1 MSRNDAGFVDRRIGP
16 RRRGIGRRISGDR
29 REERPAAIGRG
40 ERRAGER
47 RHRTRRSTIDRRA
60 MPEGGPQQP
69 SARGD
74 RP

>member
-16 RRRGIGRRISGDR
+16 RRRGVGRRVSGDR
-29 REERPAAIGRG
+29 REERLAGVGRG

-60 MPEGGPQQP
+60 MPEGGLEGP
-69 SARGD
+69 SERRE